1 MKPLPPIPAIPTD
14 LTADEIIQVL
24 EQLGYGWSLD
34 HTGHMV
40 EARIWNW
47 PYVVGRYR
55 PGQVEPLAG
64 MLRSAIAT
72 IGTIRK
78 DVG

>member
-1 MKPLPPIPAIPTD
+1 MNFLPPIPTIPKD

-24 EQLGYGWSLD
+24 EGAGYGWSLD

-47 PYVVGRYR
+47 PWVVGRYR
-55 PGQVEPLAG
+55 PGQVEPLAD
-64 MLRSAIAT
+64 MLRAAISN
-72 IGTIRK
+72 IGKEPR